1 MIRMELSLEFRKD
14 RCSSSDSKLIRAG
27 RGPFA
32 VGEEVSGTSIKCYEY
47 AIGAFID
54 YGGWKYHSTFSINML
69 AGWYICF
76 AGSSLLVGRL
86 SSELQFLSAT
96 SYKKLSRSRY
106 EMLLGLAPPL
116 PPLVSP
122 PPLVLMLTE

>member
-1 MIRMELSLEFRKD
+1 MIRMELSLEFRYVK
-14 RCSSSDSKLIRAG
+14 CSSSDNKLIRAG

-32 VGEEVSGTSIKCYEY
+32 VGEEVSGTMSTKRGCNEY

-76 AGSSLLVGRL
+76 AGSSLFVGRL

-106 EMLLGLAPPL
+106 EM
-116 PPLVSP
+116 
-122 PPLVLMLTE
+122 